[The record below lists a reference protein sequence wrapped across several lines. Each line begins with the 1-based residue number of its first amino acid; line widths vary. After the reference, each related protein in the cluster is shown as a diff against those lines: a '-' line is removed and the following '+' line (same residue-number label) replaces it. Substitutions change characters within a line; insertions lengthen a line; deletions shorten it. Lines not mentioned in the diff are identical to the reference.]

1 MSIER
6 KSQAQNIKQ
15 KETNDIKNSIRTL
28 LWNIEGIKNAV
39 QLATA
44 DLFQPYDV
52 IILTETYY
60 LL

>member
-28 LWNIEGIKNAV
+28 LWNIEGLKNAV
-39 QLATA
+39 KLAPEQK
-44 DLFQPYDV
+44 LS
-52 IILTETYY
+52 
-60 LL
+60 